1 MSSEKDFSFHEIHH
15 IPGGLGAGKSTFI
28 TMATYYLTKMKKAKV
43 GIIETTVD
51 NVLKRVK
58 ELRKFNIKA
67 VPIIGYST
75 QAAHLENQLKSL
87 QSQIEDLADWDQEDY
102 ELLSYLSGRCI
113 IHSLSKDYEDNPND
127 VYPCQHIL
135 ENGEPRLCPLYQ
147 QCGVH
152 NQTSDLHDAEVWVAT
167 SHSALKSRI
176 PKMADPYNRV
186 YFEAMYDLLDVI
198 FIDEADKVQ
207 QDFDEAFFTEYDL
220 FGDKRSLYNELERIG
235 QHLSFHHMENNEAY
249 TWKRNLLKLSQL
261 ILSIYNLLSHSSSLK
276 TFLSNKIFHTYF
288 LFVNIFKKID
298 SQENAQFYQEL
309 RTYID
314 EPMKVQKLL
323 SLVDEL
329 LRSESFAETDK
340 IMSDFLQ
347 KNVKEHCDDDQ
358 VKRQIEFLL
367 YLVQID
373 YYIKY
378 LIQHFSSMKE
388 YLGIEADL
396 GEFLRFHQKDI
407 LPFVPETMTGMMIG
421 YRYLQ
426 QENKFKYM
434 EYSGIGRQLL
444 YGWNHLYKR
453 LDRLEGPGVIYLSG
467 TSYAPGSAH
476 SHLPVKVKWLLT
488 ANRPSPALK
497 QYFTP
502 IMDKAEG
509 MPIFI
514 SGVNVQKRINNLQ
527 KMVNGLKDTIQQELN
542 YWQKSKRRI
551 LIVVNSY
558 EDTEVVA
565 EALKQDLLFQDNF
578 KILVKDKQTTNYH
591 YPKALIEQFAETDE
605 SIFVAPLLAIGRGY
619 NILQLNENTSLFG
632 SVFFLIRPYVV
643 PGDMSYMIQILHS
656 LLPKF
661 LQKVD
666 FKGLEYGKAMGELKR
681 LSIAKLEQMIREPDF
696 WGILEENEREILSWF
711 TFIQVWQMVGRL
723 LRGGTDA
730 RVFYVDGKFMPE
742 FTKEKADTPKT
753 SMLESW
759 KKILNSHPSDPVV
772 AALYGPFIESIN
784 NIERKAIHY

>member
-1 MSSEKDFSFHEIHH
+1 MRESVYSLTKAFREEIVEYIEGKHQAKVLVFTELFLYGVRGFSHKVDAKHLWAVTTRHPHPVVPHYLREEDREIISRLEVLFPFFRNRKLWEKYLRDYEELPETKRLFSFKEGIAILQKPSLFYHSRIGLYSEILGESVSKRKSKRKFASFEKELYYERKNGEIVQRYAFTIPKHLQMELSGLERYRQKVKVTSEKEFLEEVAKEMTIVSGEDWVERARKFALKTMSSEKDFSFHEIHH

-407 LPFVPETMTGMMIG
+407 LPFVPETLTGMMIG

-453 LDRLEGPGVIYLSG
+453 LDRLEGPRCYLS
-467 TSYAPGSAH
+467 
-476 SHLPVKVKWLLT
+476 
-488 ANRPSPALK
+488 
-497 QYFTP
+497 
-502 IMDKAEG
+502 
-509 MPIFI
+509 
-514 SGVNVQKRINNLQ
+514 
-527 KMVNGLKDTIQQELN
+527 
-542 YWQKSKRRI
+542 
-551 LIVVNSY
+551 
-558 EDTEVVA
+558 
-565 EALKQDLLFQDNF
+565 
-578 KILVKDKQTTNYH
+578 
-591 YPKALIEQFAETDE
+591 
-605 SIFVAPLLAIGRGY
+605 
-619 NILQLNENTSLFG
+619 
-632 SVFFLIRPYVV
+632 
-643 PGDMSYMIQILHS
+643 
-656 LLPKF
+656 
-661 LQKVD
+661 
-666 FKGLEYGKAMGELKR
+666 
-681 LSIAKLEQMIREPDF
+681 F
-696 WGILEENEREILSWF
+696 W
-711 TFIQVWQMVGRL
+711 
-723 LRGGTDA
+723 
-730 RVFYVDGKFMPE
+730 
-742 FTKEKADTPKT
+742 
-753 SMLESW
+753 
-759 KKILNSHPSDPVV
+759 H
-772 AALYGPFIESIN
+772 
-784 NIERKAIHY
+784 